1 MNERHLLYQL
11 GIAHRTIR
19 YYQAFGANPD
29 VRDQFLQMTSNLTGT
44 KHQTLSEAISEIE
57 IKIAKLKTGT

>member
-29 VRDQFLQMTSNLTGT
+29 VRDQLLQMTSNLTGT